1 MRGGTSPLARMAR
14 QVAPIG
20 FVVVILKKAQ
30 LSLALGTGIMCA
42 ATAAL
47 WDEIGGLF
55 VSSEVPGGKPDPA
68 TQPRDEAGFRIRRL
82 RAQDTVRIGVRM
94 LEALAS

>member
-1 MRGGTSPLARMAR
+1 MAR

-20 FVVVILKKAQ
+20 FVVVIFGTAQ
-30 LSLALGTGIMCA
+30 PFLPLGTGMRCA
-42 ATAAL
+42 AADAL
-47 WDEIGGLF
+47 RVEIGVLC
-55 VSSEVPGGKPDPA
+55 VSPEVPGGKPDPA

>member
-1 MRGGTSPLARMAR
+1 M
-14 QVAPIG
+14 
-20 FVVVILKKAQ
+20 K
-30 LSLALGTGIMCA
+30 CA

-47 WDEIGGLF
+47 RVEIGGLF

-68 TQPRDEAGFRIRRL
+68 PKLRDEAGFRIRRL

>member
-1 MRGGTSPLARMAR
+1 MAR

-20 FVVVILKKAQ
+20 FVVVIFGTAQ
-30 LSLALGTGIMCA
+30 LSLALGTGMKCA

-47 WDEIGGLF
+47 RVEIGGLF

-68 TQPRDEAGFRIRRL
+68 TKLRDEAGFRIRRL